1 MIKSKK
7 EKRNEARK
15 NFEALKAQKKQK
27 RDSSIQAKA
36 NTPKTK
42 ASKPVGKVKK
52 GKKQDYKRGSCI

>member
-42 ASKPVGKVKK
+42 ASKPVGKVQK
-52 GKKQDYKRGSCI
+52 GKK